1 MNEKWIFLKK
11 SLLVNNSPIKNNW
24 KPFLIEEDVIVKYV
38 C

>member
-1 MNEKWIFLKK
+1 MNEKWIFFKK

-24 KPFLIEEDVIVKYV
+24 KPFLIEDVIVKYV